1 MPASQNK
8 LETLQSL
15 RVLLSRLASQ
25 HLFGMSANR
34 PNYQIKLSGSL
45 IQIVVMTVMSHGGQE
60 CGAGFTFDDAQD
72 ICHTAGPAFS
82 MLRTIHL
89 LIEAVNHNLQGR
101 TQQLEWLFMRD
112 AGQTE
117 CCSGICCKCLGA

>member
-1 MPASQNK
+1 
-8 LETLQSL
+8 
-15 RVLLSRLASQ
+15 
-25 HLFGMSANR
+25 
-34 PNYQIKLSGSL
+34 
-45 IQIVVMTVMSHGGQE
+45 MTVMSHGGQE

-89 LIEAVNHNLQGR
+89 LIEAVNHNLQRR
-101 TQQLEWLFMRD
+101 TQQLEWLWLFTRD